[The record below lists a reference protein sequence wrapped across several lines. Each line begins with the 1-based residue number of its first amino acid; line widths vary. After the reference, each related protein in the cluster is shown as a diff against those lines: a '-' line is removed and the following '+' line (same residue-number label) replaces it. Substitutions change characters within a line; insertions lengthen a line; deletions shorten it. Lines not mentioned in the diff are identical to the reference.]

1 MKKIVLSVVSI
12 ACFTAYSF
20 AQTTAVAAPLAKPEM
35 TKEEKMAMKAK
46 NEKET
51 SEALTGAGL
60 SAEQIKAA
68 NDIMADASHKNKE
81 LKAND
86 KLSAEEKGTA
96 KKAINEDK
104 NSKLKALMGDD
115 KYKVYNGIRKK
126 QKEANQEMK
135 AGQ

>member
-12 ACFTAYSF
+12 ACFTAFSF
-20 AQTTAVAAPLAKPEM
+20 AQTTAAAAPLAKPEM

-46 NEKET
+46 NEKDI

-60 SAEQIKAA
+60 SADQIVAA
-68 NDIMADASHKNKE
+68 HEIMLEAGKKNKE

-86 KLSAEEKGTA
+86 KLSEEEKDTA
-96 KKAINEDK
+96 KKAINDDK

-126 QKEANQEMK
+126 QKEANQ
-135 AGQ
+135 

>member
-20 AQTTAVAAPLAKPEM
+20 AQTTTVAAPLAKPEM

-86 KLSAEEKGTA
+86 KLSEEEKGTA

-104 NSKLKALMGDD
+104 NSKLKVLMGDD

-126 QKEANQEMK
+126 QKEANQVMK